1 MKRTIL
7 VMLMV
12 VIIVTPCFAQE
23 IGPEG
28 IFSLHGTKWV
38 STVLVK
44 SPEWV
49 EGVKHEIGFYNGQ
62 VYSYCYFTT
71 LCKPRGISHYYDFQF
86 FSTFVEFYTLHHVGF
101 EGMIFSLGILYP
113 KLGTGISYKFIYG

>member
-28 IFSLHGTKWV
+28 IFSLHGTKW
-38 STVLVK
+38 
-44 SPEWV
+44 WV
-49 EGVKHEIGFYNGQ
+49 PY
-62 VYSYCYFTT
+62 
-71 LCKPRGISHYYDFQF
+71 
-86 FSTFVEFYTLHHVGF
+86 
-101 EGMIFSLGILYP
+101 
-113 KLGTGISYKFIYG
+113 

>member
-1 MKRTIL
+1 
-7 VMLMV
+7 MV
-12 VIIVTPCFAQE
+12 
-23 IGPEG
+23 G
-28 IFSLHGTKWV
+28 
-38 STVLVK
+38 TVLVK

-113 KLGTGISYKFIYG
+113 KLGTGISYKFIYGCDPCDGCYPRSAIIDLQQVAVDWMPSEND